1 MAAKGL
7 EVLTYAHLE
16 CDICV
21 LYGAAG
27 LGKSMILSEYAARN
41 RDVVL
46 IEADIGYTARKLLD
60 ELCRQLGVKVHG
72 DIREKI
78 DACVRE
84 LRGSGR
90 LLMVDEAELLPY
102 IIIPFRWLSGTYTH
116 SSWLVVAL
124 NLVFCALIV
133 WAHGNLS
140 KILSLLRHP
149 HEIKR

>member
-124 NLVFCALIV
+124 NLVFC
-133 WAHGNLS
+133 
-140 KILSLLRHP
+140 
-149 HEIKR
+149 

>member
-1 MAAKGL
+1 MLNSPSSTHHTRPFTLSTQTTRHLKG
-7 EVLTYAHLE
+7 
-16 CDICV
+16 
-21 LYGAAG
+21 
-27 LGKSMILSEYAARN
+27 
-41 RDVVL
+41 
-46 IEADIGYTARKLLD
+46 
-60 ELCRQLGVKVHG
+60 
-72 DIREKI
+72 
-78 DACVRE
+78 
-84 LRGSGR
+84 
-90 LLMVDEAELLPY
+90 Y